1 MRFFSRFILAMVPMF
16 VLAANAEE
24 FPYTAVVNDD
34 SVYVYS
40 GPGSTFYTTDVFQ
53 RGDSVEVYRH
63 ATGGWCAIRPPAG
76 SFSWVARQ
84 YVQPLGDG
92 LARITGDDVASRV
105 GSKLE
110 PAQRTQIMVT
120 LRAGRI
126 VELAEDFPEQG
137 QWCKITPPSGEFR
150 WVQQKYLSAPA
161 AAAPVGDL
169 PGLNTPPAGNGT
181 TVTNSGPHTQNFI
194 RHLNFLDTDLSR
206 IMANYDAAQWDTPS
220 LLMRANSLMNRAE
233 TDVQKDQVAEVRQ
246 KILQADEVRRE
257 KRRLLQMESD
267 AQGGGTALARTPLPP
282 PPAAAPPAR
291 TITPFPD
298 TRRDE
303 ISRVE
308 PPLAAPYSSMPGRY
322 DYEGILQPTQ
332 ARELKDLS
340 MPRYALVDEG
350 GNVRCYVT
358 PSPGKDLAPY
368 VGARVGIAG
377 TRTYLT
383 DQRAYHLVAREI
395 RDLSSTAQR

>member
-1 MRFFSRFILAMVPMF
+1 MRFFSRFLPIMMF
-16 VLAANAEE
+16 FALPCGAEE

-34 SVYVYS
+34 SVYIYS

-63 ATGGWCAIRPPAG
+63 APGGWCAIRPPAG

-120 LRAGRI
+120 LRAGRV

-137 QWCKITPPSGEFR
+137 PWCKITPPSGEFR

-161 AAAPVGDL
+161 AATADL
-169 PGLNTPPAGNGT
+169 PGLNTPPAGADT
-181 TVTNSGPHTQNFI
+181 TTASGPHTQNFI
-194 RHLNFLDTDLSR
+194 RHLNFLDADLSR

-233 TDVQKDQVAEVRQ
+233 TDTQKGQVAEVRQ
-246 KILQADEVRRE
+246 KILQADEVRQG

-267 AQGGGTALARTPLPP
+267 AQGGGTALARTAPP
-282 PPAAAPPAR
+282 PPVAAQPAR
-291 TITPFPD
+291 AITPFQD

-308 PPLAAPYSSMPGRY
+308 PPLAAPFSSAPGRY

-340 MPRYALVDEG
+340 MPRYALVDET

-358 PSPGKDLAPY
+358 PSPGKDLTPY